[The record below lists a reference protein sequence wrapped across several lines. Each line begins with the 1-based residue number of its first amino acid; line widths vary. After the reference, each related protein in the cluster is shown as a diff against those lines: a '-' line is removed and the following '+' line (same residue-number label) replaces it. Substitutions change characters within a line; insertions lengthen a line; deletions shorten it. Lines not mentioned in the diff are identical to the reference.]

1 MKKLVKKAK
10 NKEQG
15 FTLVELLVV
24 IVILGILSAIV
35 ISRFAGASKDA
46 KEANLK
52 ANLNSLRS
60 QLEIYK
66 ARSASND
73 YPINLGDLA
82 SEGYVRRVPMDPF
95 YKKSEEAATL
105 TVETGGGTTAGGWVY
120 DSSDGIIHIDIRS
133 DDPAGPPIDTSWGTC
148 YSAW

>member
-1 MKKLVKKAK
+1 MKKLVKKSK
-10 NKEQG
+10 KREKG

-35 ISRFAGASKDA
+35 ITRFAGASKDA

-66 ARSASND
+66 ARSASNN
-73 YPINLGDLA
+73 YPATLDSLA
-82 SEGYVRRVPMDPF
+82 SEGYIRKVPNDPF
-95 YKKSEEAATL
+95 YKKNEEATTL
-105 TVETGGGTTAGGWVY
+105 TAETGDGTSAGGWVY
-120 DSSDGIIHIDIRS
+120 DSSEGIMYLDIRS
-133 DDPAGPPIDTSWGTC
+133 NDPAGPPIDTSWGDC

>member
-1 MKKLVKKAK
+1 MNRVSNKSKK
-10 NKEQG
+10 KEKG

-35 ISRFAGASKDA
+35 ITRFAGASKDA

-66 ARSASND
+66 ARSADSM
-73 YPINLGDLA
+73 YPPTLATLA
-82 SEGYVRRVPMDPF
+82 SQDYIRKVPNDPF
-95 YKKSEEAATL
+95 YKKSEEATTL
-105 TVETGGGTTAGGWVY
+105 TLETGDGTTAGGWVY
-120 DSSDGIIHIDIRS
+120 DSTSGNIYIDIRS
-133 DDPAGPPIDTSWGTC
+133 NDPAGPPLDTSWGNC

>member
-1 MKKLVKKAK
+1 MKWLSKK
-10 NKEQG
+10 NKKQEKG

-35 ISRFAGASKDA
+35 ITRFAGASKDA

-66 ARSASND
+66 AKDQAGN
-73 YPINLGDLA
+73 YPSTLATLA
-82 SEGYVRRVPMDPF
+82 SQDYIRKVPNDPF
-95 YKKSEEAATL
+95 YKKNTESATL
-105 TVETGGGTTAGGWVY
+105 TNQTGEGTTAGGWVY
-120 DSSDGIIHIDIRS
+120 DSTPGIVYLNIRS
-133 DDPAGPPIDTSWGTC
+133 NDPAGPPLDTSWGIC